1 MLKDYGA
8 SELKK
13 YAIENVL
20 EKKPKTIGELTE
32 IAFDRAYDDGTLTFS
47 DARAQKEILEEYTRS
62 EVYKELQ
69 DMGFTESVPDV
80 GAMHI
85 IFAENK
91 FAAEMSKY
99 VSPYIPRKDMT
110 DSEKIFAG
118 IYKLSVDNNLG
129 FEKEP
134 AIKEAYLKGEMKNER
149 ETTSKLVMNKPTG
162 KGLER

>member
-47 DARAQKEILEEYTRS
+47 EDRAQQEILEEYTLS
-62 EVYKELQ
+62 EAYKELQ

-80 GAMHI
+80 SAMHI

-99 VSPYIPRKDMT
+99 VSPYIIRKDMT

-118 IYKLSVDNNLG
+118 LYKLSVDNNLG

-134 AIKEAYLKGEMKNER
+134 AIKEAYLKGEIKHEKDR
-149 ETTSKLVMNKPTG
+149 PAVQLNKSHR

>member
-47 DARAQKEILEEYTRS
+47 DARAQKEILEEYTLS
-62 EVYKELQ
+62 EAYKELQ

-91 FAAEMSKY
+91 FADEMAKY
-99 VSPYIPRKDMT
+99 VSPYMPRKDMT

-134 AIKEAYLKGEMKNER
+134 AIKEAYLKGEMKNEQ
-149 ETTSKLVMNKPTG
+149 ETTSKLVMSKPTG